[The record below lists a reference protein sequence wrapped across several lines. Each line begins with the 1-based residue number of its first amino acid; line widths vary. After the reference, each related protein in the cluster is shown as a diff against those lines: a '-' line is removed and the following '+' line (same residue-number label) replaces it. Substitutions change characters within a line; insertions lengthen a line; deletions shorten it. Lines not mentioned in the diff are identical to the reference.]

1 VKGNWQTTIFKPS
14 AVTKSTGWGLME
26 ALAPIV
32 GTHHSVKVGELAASM
47 TEVALQGTERRV
59 WDNQEIV
66 LKGREVLE
74 RAA

>member
-1 VKGNWQTTIFKPS
+1 
-14 AVTKSTGWGLME
+14 ME